1 MFSLLDDYWY
11 VLKERI
17 QQISILASFHDK
29 TISGYLLALE
39 HDWKCSFDFLWES
52 RILFTVGNVDR
63 DMEKVLECNA
73 DPRIS
78 RETSARVWEEHL
90 LLFWT
95 MCSKNTLKTSLIV
108 LSAHLSLS

>member
-1 MFSLLDDYWY
+1 MFSLLDDYWN

-29 TISGYLLALE
+29 TVSGYLLALE

-52 RILFTVGNVDR
+52 RILFTAGNVDR